1 MKWNLK
7 PYTGPPYVFIIKV
20 KGEKT
25 KRRIIA
31 FDKEHIHNQL
41 HGKEFKILRREDG

>member
-1 MKWNLK
+1 MKWNFK
-7 PYTGPPYVFIIKV
+7 PYKGPPYVFIIRV

-31 FDKEHIHNQL
+31 FDKEHIQNQL
-41 HGKEFKILRREDG
+41 PGKEFKILRRKDD